1 MSDER
6 FTPADNPI
14 AKRVGQPIVQ
24 VRGLTKY
31 FEVGS
36 GFRQKKLRAL
46 FDISFD
52 LFRGEC
58 IALVGES
65 GSGKSTVLKILARL
79 EQPSEGRI
87 VFQGKDLLKHEP
99 KNASLDY
106 RSKVQMIFQDPFG
119 SLNPVHTVR
128 YHLSRPLLRHKRVEG
143 PKELE
148 QQILSL
154 LSTVGLSPPEEFAAK
169 HPHQMSGGQR
179 QRVAIARALSVNPVV
194 ILADEPISMLDVS
207 IRMGILNLMHDLKTA
222 TNVGYLYVTH
232 DVASARYIA
241 DRTMVMYAG
250 HMVEG
255 GPTETILDS
264 PRHPYTKL
272 LLAAVPNPKGDIF
285 RDLPA
290 KSGHPK
296 LVDPPPGCPFAERC
310 PEVLDICRKQTPE
323 PVRIRH
329 KNAEGHFVR
338 CHLYQD
344 EADEPDIKELSLRPA
359 RPSHP
364 VSFNPPKA
372 GLIPSDAEAPPDP
385 RRASSWAPRTASEDD
400 FRSENDDA
408 DDRPT
413 KP

>member
-14 AKRVGQPIVQ
+14 AKRIGQPIIQ

-31 FEVGS
+31 FDVGS

-46 FDISFD
+46 CDISFD

-99 KNASLDY
+99 TNASLDY

-128 YHLSRPLLRHKRVEG
+128 YHLSRPLLRHKRVES

-179 QRVAIARALSVNPVV
+179 QRVAIARALSVSPVV

-255 GPTETILDS
+255 GPTETILDH

-272 LLAAVPNPKGDIF
+272 LLEAVPDPKENIF

-310 PEVLDICRKQTPE
+310 PDVLDVCRKQTPE

-338 CHLYQD
+338 CHLYED
-344 EADEPDIKELSLRPA
+344 EADEPDIRELSIRPA

-364 VSFNPPKA
+364 TSFNPPSTD
-372 GLIPSDAEAPPDP
+372 LFHSFAEAPDDP
-385 RRASSWAPRTASEDD
+385 RLASLSAQKEESEEDGAAD
-400 FRSENDDA
+400 SAA

>member
-1 MSDER
+1 MSEDR

-14 AKRVGQPIVQ
+14 AKRVGQPIIQ

-31 FEVGS
+31 FDVGN
-36 GFRQKKLRAL
+36 GLRQKKLRAL
-46 FDISFD
+46 ADISFD

-87 VFQGKDLLKHEP
+87 IFQGKDLLRNEP
-99 KNASLDY
+99 RTASLDY

-128 YHLSRPLLRHKRVEG
+128 YHLARPLVRHRRVSD
-143 PKELE
+143 PNELE
-148 QQILSL
+148 QQVLSL
-154 LSTVGLSPPEEFAAK
+154 LRTVGLSPPEEFAAK

-179 QRVAIARALSVNPVV
+179 QRVAIARALAVNPVV

-207 IRMGILNLMHDLKTA
+207 IRMGILNLLHDLKTA

-272 LLAAVPNPKGDIF
+272 LLEAVPDPKGNIF
-285 RDLPA
+285 RELPA
-290 KSGHPK
+290 KSGHPQ
-296 LVDPPPGCPFAERC
+296 LVDPPPGCPFADRC
-310 PEVLDICRKQTPE
+310 PEVLDVCRKKTPE

-329 KNAEGHFVR
+329 KNADGHFVR
-338 CHLYQD
+338 CHLFDD
-344 EADEPDIKELSLRPA
+344 EADEPNINELSLRPA

-364 VSFNPPKA
+364 VSFNPPQA
-372 GLIPSDAEAPPDP
+372 GQTPSTKLEAPHELWTEASTKARLPSGSSDKEDGPDD
-385 RRASSWAPRTASEDD
+385 TTE
-400 FRSENDDA
+400 EV
-408 DDRPT
+408 
-413 KP
+413 

>member
-1 MSDER
+1 MSDDR

-14 AKRVGQPIVQ
+14 AKRVGQPIIQ

-31 FEVGS
+31 FDVGNGIS
-36 GFRQKKLRAL
+36 RKKLRAL
-46 FDISFD
+46 YDISFD

-79 EQPSEGRI
+79 EQPSNGRI
-87 VFQGKDLLKHEP
+87 IFQGKDLLRHEP
-99 KNASLDY
+99 RAASSDY

-128 YHLSRPLLRHKRVEG
+128 YHLARPLVRHKRVDG
-143 PKELE
+143 SQDLE

-154 LSTVGLSPPEEFAAK
+154 LGTVGLSPPEEFAAK

-179 QRVAIARALSVNPVV
+179 QRVAIARALAVNPVV
-194 ILADEPISMLDVS
+194 MLADEPISMLDVS

-255 GPTETILDS
+255 GPTETILDF

-272 LLAAVPNPKGDIF
+272 LLEAVPDPKGNIF
-285 RDLPA
+285 RELSA
-290 KSGHPK
+290 KSGHPQ
-296 LVDPPPGCPFAERC
+296 LVDPPAGCPFADRC
-310 PEVLDICRKQTPE
+310 PEVMDVCREKTPE
-323 PVRIRH
+323 PVRIRD

-338 CHLYQD
+338 CHLYED
-344 EADEPDIKELSLRPA
+344 ETDEPDINELSIRPA
-359 RPSHP
+359 RPDNP
-364 VSFNPPKA
+364 VSFNPPGVA
-372 GLIPSDAEAPPDP
+372 TEPQNQG
-385 RRASSWAPRTASEDD
+385 
-400 FRSENDDA
+400 
-408 DDRPT
+408 
-413 KP
+413 